1 MASAE
6 RERLAEARLGKDHQ
20 GRDRPWKRWGPYLA
34 ERAWGTV
41 REDYSAGG
49 NAWDY
54 FSHDQARSRT
64 YRWNEDGMCGISD
77 GRQLLCLAMAVW
89 NGRDPIVKE
98 RMYGLTNSEGKHGE
112 DVKEHWWFLGSTP
125 THSWMRWLYHY
136 PQQPFPY
143 AGILQ
148 GNAGRNQFQP
158 EFELLDTG
166 VFADHR
172 YWAITVDM
180 GKADPEDLC
189 LRVRV
194 RNAGPDDEVL
204 HVLPNL
210 WFRNTWSWG
219 PEFQGQGPPPPP
231 ARPSLR
237 ADGTAIIAEHR
248 DFEVP
253 KVLEGDGAPELLFCE
268 NESNRTRLGWGPPT
282 TPFPKDGIVD
292 HVRTGAATVNPGGRG
307 TKAAFHYQLTVPGG
321 EEREIRLR
329 FRDLTSS
336 PADLGAGFDRVLADR
351 EREAEEFYASL
362 TPPEAGEDEGEV
374 LRQAFAGMLWSKQYY
389 HYDVSRWLEGD
400 LQGDPPSPPPPGN
413 RKDARNREWRHLRNS
428 DVISMP
434 DTWEYPW
441 YAAWDL
447 AFHAVVLAHVDPDF
461 AKEQLVLLC
470 REGYQH
476 PDGRLPAYEW
486 AFGDINP
493 PVHAWAAMRVF
504 EIDGSQDFMF
514 LELVLDSLRRNFRW
528 WCEQRDADGNQ
539 LFEGGFL
546 GLDNI
551 GPFDRSNEVP
561 AGKVLEQSDATAWM
575 AMYCTNLLEMCF
587 RLSRRYPQ
595 YQDLAIEY
603 FERFLAIAGAM
614 NNLWD
619 ETDGFFY
626 DVLRDRDGGG
636 KVQLRV
642 RSMVGL
648 VALYAVTFLKPRTLA
663 GMPRFGER
671 FDWLRQNRRDLFELV
686 SEAEEPG
693 AGDNRLFSIVDKSRL
708 QRILARV
715 LDPNEFLSDFG
726 VRSLSRAHRDHPFR
740 DDRLPGAREVK
751 YVPGESETGD
761 FGGNSNWR
769 GPVWFPVNYLLIEG
783 LRRFHMALGNEFKVD
798 YPTGS
803 GQPHTLDEVATDLSR
818 RLVSLFLRQDGRRP
832 VHGDRA
838 LLQDDPA
845 WRDRLTFYEYFH
857 GDTGAGLGAAHQTG
871 WTGLVADLI
880 NTRGKGGPSL
890 RFPSPGG

>member
-1 MASAE
+1 MADAE
-6 RERLAEARLGKDHQ
+6 RERLAEARPGKDAR
-20 GRDRPWKRWGPYLA
+20 GNDRLWKRWGPYLA

-41 REDYSAGG
+41 REDYGPDG

-54 FSHDQARSRT
+54 FPHDHARSRA

-77 GRQLLCLAMAVW
+77 NRQLLCLAMAFW

-98 RMYGLTNSEGKHGE
+98 RMYGLTNGEGTHGE
-112 DVKEHWWFLGSTP
+112 DVKEHYWFLASTP

-136 PQQPFPY
+136 PQAAFPY
-143 AGILQ
+143 VGILD
-148 GNAGRNQFQP
+148 GNGARDRLQP

-166 VFADHR
+166 VFDANR
-172 YWAITVDM
+172 YWAITVDIA
-180 GKADPEDLC
+180 KETPEDLF

-194 RNAGPDDEVL
+194 RNAGPDEDVL
-204 HVLPNL
+204 HVLPTL

-219 PEFQGQGPPPPP
+219 PELQGQDGPFTPY
-231 ARPSLR
+231 RPSLSISS
-237 ADGTAIIAEHR
+237 DGRGIVATHR
-248 DFEVP
+248 DFGTP
-253 KVLEGDGAPELLFCE
+253 KVLEGDGAPALLFCE
-268 NESNRTRLGWGPPT
+268 NDSNRPRLGWGPPT

-292 HVRTGAATVNPGGRG
+292 HVRTGAATVNPARTG
-307 TKAAFHYQLTVPGG
+307 TKSALHYQLTVPAGG
-321 EEREIRLR
+321 EREIRLR
-329 FRDLTSS
+329 F
-336 PADLGAGFDRVLADR
+336 ADEKADGGDMGDTFDRVLADR
-351 EREAEEFYASL
+351 EREAEQFYAAL
-362 TPPEAGEDEGEV
+362 TPEDAEGDEPQV

-389 HYDVSRWLEGD
+389 HYDVRRWLDGD
-400 LQGDPPSPPPPGN
+400 LEAEPPSLPPPES
-413 RKDARNREWRHLRNS
+413 RKNGRNREWRHVRNS

-514 LELVLDSLRRNFRW
+514 LELVLDKLRRNFRW
-528 WCEQRDADGNQ
+528 WSEQRDADGNQ

-587 RLSRRYPQ
+587 RLSRRYPV
-595 YQDLAIEY
+595 YEDLASEY
-603 FERFLAIAGAM
+603 FERFLEIARAM
-614 NNLWD
+614 NSLWD
-619 ETDGFFY
+619 EEDGFYY
-626 DVLRDRDGGG
+626 DVLRDRDGGAP
-636 KVQLRV
+636 VQLGV

-663 GMPRFGER
+663 GMPRFAER
-671 FDWLRQNRRDLFELV
+671 FEWLKQSRPELFTLV
-686 SEAEEPG
+686 SQAEEPR
-693 AGDNRLFSIVDKSRL
+693 ADENRLFSIVDRSRL
-708 QRILARV
+708 ERILSRV

-740 DDRLPGAREVK
+740 DDRLPGARTVS
-751 YVPGESETGD
+751 YVPGESDTGD

-769 GPVWFPVNYLLIEG
+769 GPVWFPVNYLLIEA
-783 LRRFHMALGNEFKVD
+783 LHRFHTVLGSEFKVD

-803 GQPHTLDEVATDLSR
+803 GQPRTLDDVATDLSR
-818 RLVSLFLRQDGRRP
+818 RLVSLFLRTNGRRP

-857 GDTGAGLGAAHQTG
+857 GDTGSGLGASHQTG

-880 NTRGKGGPSL
+880 NTRGKGGQSL
-890 RFPSPGG
+890 RFPAR